1 MSRVRRIKKKK
12 GSKKTLKVPRQQY
25 VPPQRHQQDE
35 TEAEPNLEDEPTV
48 EETQA
53 VLLKGEYDPKEL
65 SERQPVHVEPRS
77 TMMKFCYCAIYH
89 FYDNWKCLSCLMV
102 L

>member
-35 TEAEPNLEDEPTV
+35 TEAEPNTKYHRTMSFILNWMCSFICFLLLMLVIAFSVDYDEI
-48 EETQA
+48 
-53 VLLKGEYDPKEL
+53 LLLRYL
-65 SERQPVHVEPRS
+65 SFLR
-77 TMMKFCYCAIYH
+77 
-89 FYDNWKCLSCLMV
+89 
-102 L
+102 